1 MLTLK
6 QQIQVLEFF
15 LHEQANALA
24 SVTENLE
31 GADNNECDNTI
42 RIDDSMCIADI
53 YKQLVGTAKTDDND
67 VLSWEFDEDTVGDC
81 LQTLDTEYRDGVHE
95 SLMQWDDELSVVLY
109 GKTFKQYEH
118 DIEEKFKKFA
128 EDKNYKDFNTA

>member
-1 MLTLK
+1 MLVLFKSFSVQYNTQFVVPLHQTLM
-6 QQIQVLEFF
+6 
-15 LHEQANALA
+15 H
-24 SVTENLE
+24 SV
-31 GADNNECDNTI
+31 
-42 RIDDSMCIADI
+42 
-53 YKQLVGTAKTDDND
+53 
-67 VLSWEFDEDTVGDC
+67 TVGDC